1 MPEYLSVCTVQI
13 DNVCVCVCKR
23 ERERVSRSYCS
34 GILVDFHALSFSR
47 ITKKKNENIPHAL
60 FDNSTVV
67 KIQTYKSN
75 KHAAI
80 PTYNLFVRSYDKY
93 KKKI

>member
-47 ITKKKNENIPHAL
+47 ITKKKMKIFLMRYSTIP
-60 FDNSTVV
+60 
-67 KIQTYKSN
+67 
-75 KHAAI
+75 
-80 PTYNLFVRSYDKY
+80 R
-93 KKKI
+93 